1 VIDPAGVTA
10 RRFPL
15 VARPRPRCLP
25 LPARVRALEDLA
37 LAARPQ
43 AYHGVASSAFNQA
56 ALLASD
62 LGLPELA
69 RQWCHQATAYLNQ
82 YPLSG
87 MDAIRGLEPLV
98 NLARLDIRASLQIGE
113 YAPDLIDQVGHI
125 TNGDVPEDVKIDLE
139 ITVYHAIAGRDD
151 LPPGH

>member
-1 VIDPAGVTA
+1 MLSRPG
-10 RRFPL
+10 RR
-15 VARPRPRCLP
+15 RTT
-25 LPARVRALEDLA
+25 
-37 LAARPQ
+37 
-43 AYHGVASSAFNQA
+43 
-56 ALLASD
+56 ALLQVRSTRPLCSPSD